1 MLATNTIKPNEGSR
15 KTSKRLGRGNGSGKW
30 SYSGRGCKGQN
41 SRAGGGT
48 PDWFEGGQ
56 TPLFRR
62 MPKLKG
68 FSNKIFKKEYNI
80 LNLSDLQKIA
90 DSGLTHVNLETL
102 NEKKLLKRKA
112 FALKILA
119 NGELKSQLTIV
130 ADRASKTAIE
140 AIEKAGGSIQL
151 TEKTQA

>member
-1 MLATNTIKPNEGSR
+1 MLATNTIKPSEGSR
-15 KTSKRLGRGNGSGKW
+15 KTSKRLGRGNGSGKG

-62 MPKLKG
+62 MPKMRG
-68 FSNKIFKKEYNI
+68 FSNTVFKKDYNI
-80 LNLSDLQKIA
+80 LNLSDLQKMA
-90 DSGLTHVNLETL
+90 SAGLSDISLEIL
-102 NEKKLLKRKA
+102 KEKKLLKRKGLS
-112 FALKILA
+112 LKILGS
-119 NGELKSQLTIV
+119 GELTSKLNIV
-130 ADRASKTAIE
+130 ADKASASAIE
-140 AIEKAGGSIQL
+140 AIEKAGGTIQL

>member
-1 MLATNTIKPNEGSR
+1 MLATNTIHGNEGSR
-15 KTSKRLGRGNGSGKW
+15 KTSKRVGRGNGSGKG

-62 MPKLKG
+62 MPKMKG

-80 LNLSDLQKIA
+80 LNLSDLQKMA
-90 DSGLTHVNLETL
+90 DAGLTEISIEKL
-102 NEKKLLKRKA
+102 NENKFLKRK
-112 FALKILA
+112 
-119 NGELKSQLTIV
+119 
-130 ADRASKTAIE
+130 
-140 AIEKAGGSIQL
+140 
-151 TEKTQA
+151 